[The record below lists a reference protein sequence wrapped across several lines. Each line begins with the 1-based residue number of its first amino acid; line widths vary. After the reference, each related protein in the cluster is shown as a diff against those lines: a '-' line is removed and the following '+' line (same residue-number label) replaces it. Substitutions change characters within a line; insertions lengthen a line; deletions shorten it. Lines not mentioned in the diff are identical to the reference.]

1 MLTNNV
7 MVIPDYPATR
17 DTLDG
22 SNCIFAEPESTEAL
36 TEAIKFAVEN
46 KDRSKQLAAKA
57 LNDVQEITF
66 KKRTAIMVDFLSK
79 L

>member
-1 MLTNNV
+1 MLTGNV

-22 SNCIFAEPESTEAL
+22 SNCIFVEPESTSAL
-36 TEAIKFAVEN
+36 TEAIRKAVEN
-46 KDRSKQLAAKA
+46 KELSKQLATKA

-66 KKRTAIMVDFLSK
+66 KKRTAIMINFLSK